1 MFYKLFLH
9 IFALIIAAILHIFIG
24 ILTYFYTFLKI
35 FALGY
40 GAPPLGVHRNEPEAS
55 EEDERS
61 EVRNS
66 RPEMAKLAPGT
77 PYMLKIA

>member
-9 IFALIIAAILHIFIG
+9 IFALILAAILHIFIG

-40 GAPPLGVHRNEPEAS
+40 GAPPLGVHLGSDGCKP
-55 EEDERS
+55 
-61 EVRNS
+61 
-66 RPEMAKLAPGT
+66 AKCSSGAF
-77 PYMLKIA
+77 